1 MFRFFQ
7 RFIKD
12 HDHGRQNRNA
22 ADHAKDN
29 TFHHNDTQVKT
40 EGKAHKAK
48 SQETCDSGDGAAD
61 HGFNGSGDG
70 FCHGFVMIIRQ
81 SFQLFLIAVPQKN
94 GVIHGH
100 AQLQDRAQCFGEV
113 GYFSGENV
121 ASQVI
126 ENGHADA
133 CKKQHG
139 NQEGF
144 HGQGQHDGQ

>member
-22 ADHAKDN
+22 ADHTKDN
-29 TFHHNDTQVKT
+29 AFHHNDTQIKT
-40 EGKAHKAK
+40 KGKAHETK
-48 SQETCDSGDGAAD
+48 SQKTCDGSYGAAD
-61 HGFNGSGDG
+61 YGFDGSGDG
-70 FCHGFVMIIRQ
+70 FCHGFVVIIWQ
-81 SFQLFLIAVPQKN
+81 SFQLFQVTVPQEN

-100 AQLQDRAQCFGEV
+100 TQLQDCTQCFGEV